1 MDPHIFWN
9 VIGEYNS
16 QTIIIQI
23 GLFIFLIFAIAV
35 SYIPKI
41 NWSAKFAFGITN
53 LFIGIGFSHYMEQ
66 NPFKNIL
73 LCHYTYFTECYFCMK
88 VGTAEV
94 MFFRT

>member
-1 MDPHIFWN
+1 MERMDTHIFWN

-53 LFIGIGFSHYMEQ
+53 LFIGIGFFALLWNRTRSKIFCYAT
-66 NPFKNIL
+66 IL
-73 LCHYTYFTECYFCMK
+73 ILRSVIF
-88 VGTAEV
+88 V
-94 MFFRT
+94 